1 MELEEA
7 TEKALTYQS
16 RFKYLEARGELKQL
30 LRSCLDL
37 GSDYLENI
45 SNTSRGHFVKDEF

>member
-30 LRSCLDL
+30 LRSCLGL
-37 GSDYLENI
+37 GTNYLEHI
-45 SNTSRGHFVKDEF
+45 SYTMR